1 MCFHQKI
8 GQKMIDN
15 APLVY
20 NASRNTVYSTL
31 VLLWQMSFT
40 AFCLYLSLSDNG
52 FVWLVGQILLG
63 IALLQWFLIEHDIG
77 HHGFMPSKSVSFV
90 FGHLA
95 SLFCLLPYHPWQK
108 IHHAHHKW
116 TGWREK
122 DPTIP
127 DMTFEDLTPRQIKI
141 INFCWK

>member
-20 NASRNTVYSTL
+20 NASRNTIYSTL

-95 SLFCLLPYHPWQK
+95 SLFLFVALPSVAKNSSCSPQMDRLARK
-108 IHHAHHKW
+108 
-116 TGWREK
+116 R
-122 DPTIP
+122 P
-127 DMTFEDLTPRQIKI
+127 DDSRHDF
-141 INFCWK
+141 